1 VTAAMATTSTASP
14 SAGSDR
20 LSDAQTYEI
29 TIEAAGASTV
39 LEATDGSVS
48 EEFTVL
54 HNWCVTI
61 SPGREGRFSGGR
73 RCGP

>member
-1 VTAAMATTSTASP
+1 MATTSTASP

-39 LEATDGSVS
+39 LGTAQLVRD
-48 EEFTVL
+48 
-54 HNWCVTI
+54 H
-61 SPGREGRFSGGR
+61 
-73 RCGP
+73 